1 MKKTRVFVVSLV
13 LLASGASIAAIA
25 QWKPG
30 MRTFGTFY
38 CSNCPVGYPRIDST
52 TKNEIALVR
61 DSLNRQQATSTTWI
75 TPGDVIVI
83 CNASACV
90 KYEVTSGGEGYHGIS
105 HEPQSPLTGGGGG
118 GGGGDFGS
126 GFGGG
131 GGWGGDWGGGGG
143 GTGSVW
149 VGAPENPR

>member
-1 MKKTRVFVVSLV
+1 
-13 LLASGASIAAIA
+13 
-25 QWKPG
+25 
-30 MRTFGTFY
+30 MRTFETFY

-105 HEPQSPLTGGGGG
+105 HGPQSPLTGGGGG
-118 GGGGDFGS
+118 GGGGDFGG

-131 GGWGGDWGGGGG
+131 AAGEVTGEAVAVELALF
-143 GTGSVW
+143 GSVLRKIH
-149 VGAPENPR
+149 GSAPIRNFVA